1 LEIKLLFVKIKSFQL
16 VKFPPIIYFVKKMFG
31 KKLQRILE
39 KQNTN
44 KSPVVRNYWKLYKNS
59 TIEEKKIEIFP
70 KLFFFITQRTSYLS
84 EEMIKLHL
92 ILWLITFEIIEDMNY
107 SQSEKEKYLNQLK
120 LETKKFLDNFQ
131 NPPSVW
137 LKFFISNTGNTSA
150 VVQNSMVNFALSLI
164 SMTFI
169 KKNRLFI
176 GGVVFFILNSI
187 QSSVFFLRIK

>member
-1 LEIKLLFVKIKSFQL
+1 
-16 VKFPPIIYFVKKMFG
+16 MFA

-59 TIEEKKIEIFP
+59 TLEEKKIEIFP
-70 KLFFFITQRTSYLS
+70 KLFFFLSQRTSYLS

-92 ILWLITFEIIEDMNY
+92 IMWLITFEIIEDKSY
-107 SQSEKEKYLNQLK
+107 TQPEKEKYLNQLK

-131 NPPSVW
+131 NPPSGW
-137 LKFFISNTGNTSA
+137 LKFFISNSGNTSS
-150 VVQNSMVNFALSLI
+150 VVQHSMVKFALSLI

-169 KKNRLFI
+169 KNNRLFI
-176 GGVVFFILNSI
+176 GGLVFFFLNSI
-187 QSSVFFLRIK
+187 QSSVFIFRIK

>member
-1 LEIKLLFVKIKSFQL
+1 
-16 VKFPPIIYFVKKMFG
+16 MFG

-44 KSPVVRNYWKLYKNS
+44 ISPVVRNYWKLYKNS

-150 VVQNSMVNFALSLI
+150 VVQHSMVNFALSLI